1 MGVNYAEMPAG
12 SMPINKNGTTYY
24 LSRNTWFRPA
34 YGANGIYC
42 QVVPA
47 P

>member
-1 MGVNYAEMPAG
+1 MGVNYAAVPAG

-24 LSRNTWFRPA
+24 RSRNTWFRPA
-34 YGANGIYC
+34 YGANGIDY
-42 QVVPA
+42 QVMPA